1 MIVAL
6 RALATGLADL
16 PCGSDGSAARRPNET
31 LPTAED
37 KVVKPSR
44 RLSLVIC
51 FCGTQRVA
59 ARARHLVELALR
71 CDAME

>member
-1 MIVAL
+1 MSSPGFAGNGGAL
-6 RALATGLADL
+6 ECPFLNRFDHA
-16 PCGSDGSAARRPNET
+16 NEDV
-31 LPTAED
+31 PTAED

-44 RLSLVIC
+44 RLSLVIW
-51 FCGTQRVA
+51 FRGTQRVA